1 MVSFKA
7 CPFLAFVCRTCSGTP
22 TPFTAPV
29 RLPAGCATTQVCM
42 FMFFHHQTFVSIILI
57 SSFFY
62 RLCLNFVHFCQKRSV
77 LPKDL
82 LTSDRGPIPFRA
94 TGAVWNLSSCVSS
107 HQTCFLFCVTSSI
120 DPSTDSF
127 NHHEQYATLSLTNLR
142 DTRLRLI
149 APQCPY
155 A

>member
-1 MVSFKA
+1 M
-7 CPFLAFVCRTCSGTP
+7 PFPTFVCRTCSGTP

-29 RLPAGCATTQVCM
+29 RLRAACATTQVCTTWL
-42 FMFFHHQTFVSIILI
+42 FFTHLSFYLSLFHHF
-57 SSFFY
+57 
-62 RLCLNFVHFCQKRSV
+62 CLNFVHFCQKRSV

-94 TGAVWNLSSCVSS
+94 TGAVWILSSCVST
-107 HQTCFLFCVTSSI
+107 HQTCFLFCVSSSI

-127 NHHEQYATLSLTNLR
+127 NHHEKHATSSLTNLR

-149 APQCPY
+149 AP
-155 A
+155 